1 MIWSGRQKP
10 YHSGF
15 TMLEL
20 ITVIAIV
27 GVLSVAMM
35 PASSNISGNVF
46 NARGFHHE
54 TLALLR
60 FGQKSAIAQRRTV
73 CVVFSDASVKLR
85 IATSSVTPTCSIDL
99 QGPKGG
105 STPSATITAKS
116 RVSYSTRPQDFNFNG
131 LGQPVD
137 GSAALV
143 VTQVIQVG
151 NAFNSI
157 TVEATTG
164 YIHE

>member
-1 MIWSGRQKP
+1 MI
-10 YHSGF
+10 
-15 TMLEL
+15 EL

-27 GVLSVAMM
+27 GVLSVVMM

-73 CVVFSDASVKLR
+73 CVVFSDTSLKLR

-99 QGPKGG
+99 QGPRG
-105 STPSATITAKS
+105 SAPSAIITAKS
-116 RVSYSTRPQDFNFNG
+116 MVSYSTRPRDFNFNG
-131 LGQPVD
+131 AGQPVD

-151 NAFNSI
+151 NASNSI
-157 TVEATTG
+157 TVETTTG
-164 YIHE
+164 YVHE